1 MYVRM
6 TILSSF
12 LQKFSFH
19 FISLLSQFPTLQ
31 YFIVKKKMS
40 DDLDIFED
48 AVEDFDDDELS
59 RLVEL
64 PTQEVQQS
72 IGDEER
78 R

>member
-1 MYVRM
+1 
-6 TILSSF
+6 
-12 LQKFSFH
+12 
-19 FISLLSQFPTLQ
+19 
-31 YFIVKKKMS
+31 MS

-48 AVEDFDDDELS
+48 AVEDFDNDELS

>member
-19 FISLLSQFPTLQ
+19 FIIIIISNFSIFHR
-31 YFIVKKKMS
+31 KKEMS

-48 AVEDFDDDELS
+48 AVEGFDDDELS
-59 RLVEL
+59 RLVKL